1 MASSIMRF
9 INWRRISDQ
18 QFTPV
23 DVVGRVHSEHDG
35 RSAVALAEP
44 VTKTKTADVVN
55 LLVTEGHMPST
66 AADAAQAFYA
76 VHQRKATRE
85 EIHTIFVTLDSL
97 GFIAD

>member
-1 MASSIMRF
+1 MASNIMRF
-9 INWRRISDQ
+9 INWLRISDQ

-23 DVVGRVHSEHDG
+23 AVVGRAHPVHHG

-44 VTKTKTADVVN
+44 TTTTKTDDVVN
-55 LLVTEGHMPST
+55 LLVTEGHIPST
-66 AADAAQAFYA
+66 AADAAQAFYT
-76 VHQRKATRE
+76 VHQRKATRD

>member
-9 INWRRISDQ
+9 INWLRISDQ

-44 VTKTKTADVVN
+44 VTKTKTA
-55 LLVTEGHMPST
+55 
-66 AADAAQAFYA
+66 FYA

>member
-9 INWRRISDQ
+9 INWLRISDQ
-18 QFTPV
+18 LFTPV

-55 LLVTEGHMPST
+55 LLVTEGHSPSPP
-66 AADAAQAFYA
+66 ADAPHAIYA
-76 VHQRKATRE
+76 IPQRKASRE